1 MSETTIALLG
11 LGLMGSGMAGRLL
24 DAGYPLRV
32 YNRNAT
38 KAEPLVARGATL
50 TRSPREA
57 AAGASVV
64 ISMLS
69 DVPVA
74 RDLWLGRG
82 EALVDI
88 APGTILVESSTVT
101 VDWILELNRAATEH
115 GCVLV
120 DAPVTGSRA
129 QAAAGQ
135 LLFLAGGPTDTLG
148 KIDPVLRA
156 MGRDVVHVGPVGSGA
171 RLKLINNFLSG
182 VQTAAL
188 AEALSMIERSGL
200 DTQKS
205 LNVLTEGA
213 PGSPIVKLLSG
224 RMEPSGSMSPSSCS
238 SSWPKIFATP
248 LARQTRMRSIWIW
261 VELHYAFLS
270 TPSPQ
275 ARVTTTCPPWWS
287 SSVNTRRAKDEC
299 GPAVKKR
306 LGRLY
311 GNWMYRWETAL
322 TTRDTNR
329 IVRPVEWGFDWL
341 QDFTSAYGFPLS
353 APAAEDYVASER
365 TMLALND
372 FILRHRADFFAYD
385 TPQILCSKSVI
396 LSSFRRMSA
405 PRPCS
410 GTPFCAKRQS
420 RASSPWRSS
429 CGLLRR
435 CARLIRKTTAST
447 PVGSLRP
454 STRWQVNQSRPSSSC
469 RSGTPTRFSHNAL
482 CSIFNR
488 FGVSALRLSKP
499 YHDIRRPAE
508 LERADY
514 AVSANVGR
522 TFASCRQAVIDIRL
536 LYRLAAAA
544 GATSNSAF
552 WAPAW
557 APAMRFSPARWMN
570 GSA

>member
-1 MSETTIALLG
+1 
-11 LGLMGSGMAGRLL
+11 MGSGMAGRLL

-224 RMEPSGSMSPSSCS
+224 RMTQRQYEP
-238 SSWPKIFATP
+238 
-248 LARQTRMRSIWIW
+248 Q
-261 VELHYAFLS
+261 FLLKLM
-270 TPSPQ
+270 
-275 ARVTTTCPPWWS
+275 
-287 SSVNTRRAKDEC
+287 AKDLRYAISE
-299 GPAVKKR
+299 ADQNA
-306 LGRLY
+306 LDLDMGRAAL
-311 GNWMYRWETAL
+311 RVFEHAITAGQG
-322 TTRDTNR
+322 D
-329 IVRPVEWGFDWL
+329 D
-341 QDFTSAYGFPLS
+341 D
-353 APAAEDYVASER
+353 
-365 TMLALND
+365 
-372 FILRHRADFFAYD
+372 
-385 TPQILCSKSVI
+385 
-396 LSSFRRMSA
+396 MSA
-405 PRPCS
+405 VVEQ
-410 GTPFCAKRQS
+410 FRQH
-420 RASSPWRSS
+420 A
-429 CGLLRR
+429 
-435 CARLIRKTTAST
+435 
-447 PVGSLRP
+447 P
-454 STRWQVNQSRPSSSC
+454 SK
-469 RSGTPTRFSHNAL
+469 G
-482 CSIFNR
+482 
-488 FGVSALRLSKP
+488 
-499 YHDIRRPAE
+499 
-508 LERADY
+508 
-514 AVSANVGR
+514 
-522 TFASCRQAVIDIRL
+522 
-536 LYRLAAAA
+536 
-544 GATSNSAF
+544 
-552 WAPAW
+552 
-557 APAMRFSPARWMN
+557 
-570 GSA
+570 